1 MSARAGGG
9 AAYALPPLPYPES
22 ALAPVISGRT
32 LRYHHGKHHAGYIDK
47 LNGLIAGDRLQ
58 GTPLDEL
65 IRQLAGKPERADLF
79 EQAAQAWNH
88 AFLWNCLAPG
98 GGRPSGALRERLQA
112 DFGGYD
118 QFVERFAHAALN
130 RFGSGWAWLVF
141 RGGHLEVE
149 TTPNAETPAA
159 HGSPCILT
167 LDLWEH
173 AYYLDYQNR
182 REAHVR
188 AVVAERLNWQFA
200 AQNFARAG
208 GG

>member
-1 MSARAGGG
+1 MTIAAGGG
-9 AAYALPPLPYPES
+9 AAYALPPLPYAES

-32 LRYHHGKHHAGYIDK
+32 LRYHRGRHHAGYVDK
-47 LNGLIAGDRLQ
+47 LNQLISGDPLE

-65 IRQLAGKPERADLF
+65 IRRLAGQPERAELF
-79 EQAAQAWNH
+79 DQAAQAWNH
-88 AFLWNCLAPG
+88 GFLWNCLSPG
-98 GGRPSGALRERLQA
+98 GGRPGGALRERLQH

-118 QFVERFAHAALN
+118 QFVECFARAGLN

-141 RGGHLEVE
+141 RDGRLEVE

-159 HGSPCILT
+159 HGHPCILT

-173 AYYLDYQNR
+173 AYYLDYQDR
-182 REAHVR
+182 REAHIR

-200 AQNFARAG
+200 ADNLARAG
-208 GG
+208 G